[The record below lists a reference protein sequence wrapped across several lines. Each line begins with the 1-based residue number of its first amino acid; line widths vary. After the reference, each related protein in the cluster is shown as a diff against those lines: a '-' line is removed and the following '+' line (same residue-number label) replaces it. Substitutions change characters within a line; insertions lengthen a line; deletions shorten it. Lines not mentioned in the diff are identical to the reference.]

1 MPVEVF
7 MSEKK
12 WFFLFLFF
20 LFVVVSLFFLKSVN
34 AGDEVYSPKD
44 VKILE
49 HRDEED
55 GQINDDLMPAGDVK
69 RYRDSGVII
78 KVKRMPDEKEGH
90 KTFEV
95 TAENQNAVKR
105 TLSGRICLFDLRIK
119 QAECGS
125 GSCPVYMELP
135 PKSKEI
141 KKWNCQE
148 KSFFSAWT
156 FVIIRI
162 Y

>member
-1 MPVEVF
+1 MTR
-7 MSEKK
+7 KK
-12 WFFLFLFF
+12 CLFILLIFQM
-20 LFVVVSLFFLKSVN
+20 VSITSLFFLKTAL
-34 AGDEVYSPKD
+34 AGEDEYSPRD
-44 VKILE
+44 VRIIE
-49 HRDEED
+49 HRDKED
-55 GQINDDLMPAGDVK
+55 SEASDDLMPAGDVK
-69 RYRDSGVII
+69 RYHDSGVII
-78 KVKRMPDEKEGH
+78 RVKRMPDEKEGY

-125 GSCPVYMELP
+125 GECAVFMDLL
-135 PKSKEI
+135 PKSKES
-141 KKWNCQE
+141 KKFHCKE

-156 FVIIRI
+156 FVIVRI

>member
-1 MPVEVF
+1 
-7 MSEKK
+7 MSGKK
-12 WFFLFLFF
+12 WLLFLLFF
-20 LFVVVSLFFLKSVN
+20 QLLLIIISLFFLRIAK
-34 AGDEVYSPKD
+34 AGEDEYSPQD
-44 VKILE
+44 VKIIE
-49 HRDEED
+49 HRDKED
-55 GQINDDLMPAGDVK
+55 GEASDDLMPAGDVK
-69 RYRDSGVII
+69 RYHDSGVII

-119 QAECGS
+119 QAGCGS
-125 GSCPVYMELP
+125 GECAVFMDLL
-135 PKSKEI
+135 PKSKET
-141 KKWNCQE
+141 KKFHCKE

-156 FVIIRI
+156 FVIVRI

>member
-1 MPVEVF
+1 MSGKRRFPFYLFCPV
-7 MSEKK
+7 
-12 WFFLFLFF
+12 FLLIIPLFF
-20 LFVVVSLFFLKSVN
+20 LNTAK
-34 AGDEVYSPKD
+34 AGEDEYSPQD
-44 VKILE
+44 VKIIE

-55 GQINDDLMPAGDVK
+55 AQASDDLMPAGDVK
-69 RYRDSGVII
+69 RYHDSGVLI
-78 KVKRMPDEKEGH
+78 KVKRMPDEKEGY

-105 TLSGRICLFDLRIK
+105 TLSARICMFDLRIK

-125 GSCPVYMELP
+125 GECAVYMELP

-156 FVIIRI
+156 FIIVRI